1 MGYFIE
7 NMTVSASL
15 PQKRKG
21 KALAAFMAVSL
32 LALTVGWKSHGA
44 VPFTPTAAA
53 ASPLK
58 NNSRQKASGFLGAL
72 YAKLAE
78 LQTRPAD
85 ITFPGKTLEPPGI
98 KDTVVCIS
106 ARIPKGRPIEWT
118 AWDIAK
124 AAEGTSYSLS
134 DCLFDEKKRL
144 CTFVFSSSDKKAP
157 RVRLSV
163 SRSERYMSGTGA
175 LALVGEIADDTTYQT
190 IVNFLSLPAPLSI
203 SLVPGKQQSAL
214 VAQLAGHYRKEVVI
228 RLPLEPASKIPS
240 DFSAPVIM
248 VHYSKDLVHSML
260 SQAMKTIP
268 NYSGFSNLWGSRALE
283 DSRIMSIILDEIK
296 KDHGYFLE
304 VKSAKNSIAESLA
317 ENREVPYREMIAM
330 ACRDLKQADIEK
342 QLRAYAAT
350 AQTSGVA
357 LVACDIS
364 GAFIGA
370 VRALLPWFKQNGISL
385 VFPSKIVKTG
395 KE

>member
-1 MGYFIE
+1 MK
-7 NMTVSASL
+7 NMTVSVSL

-21 KALAAFMAVSL
+21 KALAAVMAVSL
-32 LALTVGWKSHGA
+32 LALTVGGKSHGA
-44 VPFTPTAAA
+44 GPFTPATAA
-53 ASPLK
+53 ASPVK
-58 NNSRQKASGFLGAL
+58 NNSRQKASGFLDAL

-85 ITFPGKTLEPPGI
+85 ITYPGKTPEPPGI

-106 ARIPKGRPIEWT
+106 ARMPMGRPIEWT

-144 CTFVFSSSDKKAP
+144 STFVFSSSDKKAP
-157 RVRLSV
+157 RVRLCV
-163 SRSERYMSGTGA
+163 SRSERYMSGTGS
-175 LALVGEIADDTTYQT
+175 LALVGEIAGDTTYKT
-190 IVNFLSLPAPLSI
+190 IVDFLSLPAQLSI

-240 DFSAPVIM
+240 DFPAPVIM
-248 VHYSKDLVHSML
+248 VHYSKDLVRSML

-283 DSRIMSIILDEIK
+283 DSRIMTIILDEIK
-296 KDHGYFLE
+296 KERGYFIE
-304 VKSAKNSIAESLA
+304 IMSTKNSLAGSLA
-317 ENREVPYREMIAM
+317 ENSEVPYREMAAM
-330 ACRDLKQADIEK
+330 IGRDLKQADIEK

-350 AQTSGVA
+350 AQTNGVA
-357 LVACDIS
+357 LVSCEIS
-364 GAFIGA
+364 GPFIGA

-385 VFPSKIVKTG
+385 VFPSKIVKTE
-395 KE
+395 KFAP